1 MTQFSGK
8 TDQQPEIL
16 VIGAGI
22 IGVSAAIELQARGAK
37 VTVVDRTA
45 VAAEASRGNAGA
57 FAFSDATPLA
67 SPGIMRKAPKWMLDP
82 LGPLSIPLPYLP
94 RIAPWLY
101 RFWRASSPDRVQAG
115 IKALVALMHLSKER
129 LIPFMERSGTH
140 DLLRHHGNLQLFES
154 RKKFD
159 ETLPSWQ
166 ARADHGVK
174 FTHLYGPEEIAG
186 HQPGLDP
193 RFIAAIY
200 TADWYGI
207 SDPREYTEA
216 LARYFESC
224 GGVIRIAE
232 GRALEADATS
242 ASLVLT
248 DGTRLTAD
256 HIVVAAGAWSH
267 QLSRTMGDHIPLE
280 TERGYNTTLPVG
292 AFDLKRQLSFE
303 EHGFVV
309 TPLTSGIRVGG
320 SVELGGLKAPPN
332 FRRADVLLAKAK
344 AFLPDLKTEGGTQ
357 WMGFRPSL
365 PDSLPVIGHSS
376 RSDRV
381 TYAFGHGHLGLTQS
395 AGTAALVAE
404 VVFGEKSSIDMTPY
418 RPNRF

>member
-1 MTQFSGK
+1 MTRFSGI

-22 IGVSAAIELQARGAK
+22 IGISAAIEMQARGGR

-67 SPGIMRKAPKWMLDP
+67 SPGIMKKAPKWLLDP

-94 RIAPWLY
+94 RIAPWLFL
-101 RFWRASSPDRVQAG
+101 FWRASSPDRVQAG
-115 IKALVALMHLSKER
+115 IKALVALMRFSKER
-129 LIPFMERSGTH
+129 LIPFMEKSGT
-140 DLLRHHGNLQLFES
+140 DGMLRQHGNLQLFES

-159 ETLPSWQ
+159 ETLPAWQ
-166 ARADHGVK
+166 ARTEHGVN
-174 FTHLYGPEEIAG
+174 FTHLYGPEEIAR

-193 RFIAAIY
+193 RFIAATY
-200 TADWYGI
+200 TTNWYGI
-207 SDPREYTEA
+207 TDPKEYTEA
-216 LARYFESC
+216 LARHFESR

-232 GRALEADATS
+232 GCVLESDAQS
-242 ASLVLT
+242 ASLILN
-248 DGTRLTAD
+248 DGTRLSAD

-267 QLSRTMGDHIPLE
+267 QLAKTMGDHIPLE
-280 TERGYNTTLPVG
+280 TERGYNTTLPPG
-292 AFDLKRQLSFE
+292 AFDLKNQLSFE

-309 TPLTSGIRVGG
+309 TPLAGGIRVGG

-344 AFLPDLKTEGGTQ
+344 AFMPDLKTDGGSQ
-357 WMGFRPSL
+357 WMGFRPSM
-365 PDSLPVIGHSS
+365 PDSIPVIGHATQSN
-376 RSDRV
+376 RI

-404 VVFGEKSSIDMTPY
+404 LVFGDKCSIDMTPY
-418 RPNRF
+418 SPSRF